1 MADNSTGK
9 PKRGKAA
16 KKPPTHPK
24 YAEMIIGVIT
34 DSASRSGLS
43 RQAIQK
49 LVKSQ
54 YKLTDNAD
62 GQIKLSLVK
71 LVTKGVL
78 EKTKGVGASGSFK
91 ISKGGEPQKAVK
103 KAKKPV
109 RKTASPKKPVK
120 AKKPAKPM
128 AKAKKAKVQKAVKKA
143 AGAAKGAKKAKPAKT
158 KALKAK
164 PVKRSPKKAKSSK
177 PRTKTSAKK
186 MAPKKK

>member
-91 ISKGGEPQKAVK
+91 
-103 KAKKPV
+103 
-109 RKTASPKKPVK
+109 
-120 AKKPAKPM
+120 KPAKPM